1 MSTRLTTKR
10 VYKIQEGSIHEA
22 FAKSRAKIQFFGGGF
37 ANGKT
42 AAVCVL
48 KALQVAKDYPG
59 ANILMARS
67 TYPKLNDTL
76 RKEFLKWC
84 PRDWIESFPMS
95 AGGTNTCT
103 LKNGTT
109 INFRYV
115 AQQGKSE
122 EATTSNLLSATYDL
136 IVIDQIEDPEIVEKD
151 FDDLLG
157 RLRGMARYIGND
169 PTMPNTGPR
178 WLVITSNPTRNWVY
192 RKLIKPLH
200 SYHRTGIKSKDLIV
214 DVDTG
219 EPLMALFEGSTYENA
234 ANLEADFIKT
244 LEATYRGQMRDRFLM
259 GQWAAYEGLVYP
271 SFDET
276 QHCVSADRIRMY
288 LSMLRREGYE
298 IEWLEGYDYG
308 LAQQACYLLAF
319 VDPYGNVIVCDGFY
333 EAEISVA
340 AQESM
345 MKEIR
350 KRWNAK
356 PQHAILAD
364 PSIFKRQAGDKY
376 TVGKTIAQM
385 FDLPMQR
392 GNNDKINGIVK
403 VSSYLHVQDF
413 HVSPF
418 TKTGPAPYIFFAEEL
433 EFIPTEF
440 GDYYW
445 KKDTKTG
452 EPIDEPNG
460 HRDHA
465 MDTIKYLLSR
475 RPKISGLSF
484 EARRSVPKYMSWG
497 ERELPTSV
505 GRSNRHL
512 SAGRQQ

>member
-1 MSTRLTTKR
+1 MSLRTSTKR
-10 VYKIQEGSIHEA
+10 VYKLREGSIHER
-22 FAKSRAKIQFFGGGF
+22 FDNSRAKIQFFGGGF

-48 KALQVAKDYPG
+48 KALKVAKDYPG

-157 RLRGMARYIGND
+157 RLRGMARYAGND
-169 PTMPNTGPR
+169 STMPATGPR
-178 WLVITSNPTRNWVY
+178 WLVVTSNPTRNWVY

-200 SYHRTGIKSKDLIV
+200 TYKRTGAKTKDLIV

-219 EPLMALFEGSTYENA
+219 EPLIDLFEGSTYENKE
-234 ANLEADFIKT
+234 NLEADFIKT

-271 SFDET
+271 GFDET
-276 QHCVSADRIRMY
+276 QHLVSADRIRMY
-288 LSMLRREGYE
+288 LSQLKREGYD
-298 IEWLEGYDYG
+298 IEWIEGYDYG
-308 LAQQACYLLAF
+308 LAQPACYLLSF

-333 EAEISVA
+333 EAELSVA
-340 AQESM
+340 AQEQM
-345 MKEIR
+345 IKEIR
-350 KRWNAK
+350 TAWSMK
-356 PQHAILAD
+356 PTQAVLAD

-385 FDLPMQR
+385 FDLQMQR

-403 VSSYLHVQDF
+403 VSSYLHIQEF
-413 HVSPF
+413 HISPF
-418 TKTGPAPYIFFAEEL
+418 TKTGPAPYLFFSEEL

-445 KKDTKTG
+445 KKDSKTG
-452 EPIDEPNG
+452 EPLDEPNDR
-460 HRDHA
+460 RDHA

-475 RPKISGLSF
+475 RPKISGLS
-484 EARRSVPKYMSWG
+484 ATIRKQMPKYLLWG
-497 ERELPTSV
+497 DRDIPTRE
-505 GRSNRHL
+505 GRANRHFSGL
-512 SAGRQQ
+512 N